1 MATYLIEFNFTQ
13 KGVENIK
20 ESPARI
26 EAAKRMIREQGGEVL
41 AFYAS
46 MGSDFDTLFIMEAP
60 DEKKA
65 GEMALAI
72 AKQGYVRTRTHRLFN
87 QDEFKEMLAKMRQ

>member
-1 MATYLIEFNFTQ
+1 MSTYLIEFSFTQ

-20 ESPARI
+20 ESPARF

-46 MGSDFDTLFIMEAP
+46 MGSEFDTLFIMEAP

-72 AKQGYVRTRTHRLFN
+72 AKQGYVRTRTHRLFDDN
-87 QDEFKEMLAKMRQ
+87 EFKTLLDQLR